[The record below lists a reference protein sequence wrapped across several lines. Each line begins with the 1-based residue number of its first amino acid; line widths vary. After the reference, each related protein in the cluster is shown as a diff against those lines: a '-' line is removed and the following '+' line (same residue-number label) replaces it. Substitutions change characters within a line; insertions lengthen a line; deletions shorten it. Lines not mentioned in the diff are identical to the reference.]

1 MEVILLKNF
10 SSLGDAG
17 DIVNVK
23 PGYARNMLITQGIAL
38 RATNKNLSVMEEKKK
53 LSIIREKRENTH
65 FEDIAKKLSKLEITI
80 EVQVGEEDK
89 MFGSIS
95 SKDVHKS
102 IESKGVKISQDSICL
117 EKPIKALGI
126 YKIDIDVTKKIKSTV
141 KVYVIKS

>member
-1 MEVILLKNF
+1 MEVVLLKDF

-23 PGYARNMLITQGIAL
+23 PGYARNMLIPQGIAL
-38 RATNKNLSVMEEKKK
+38 RATNKNLSAMEERKK
-53 LSIIREKRENTH
+53 LNILREKRENLH
-65 FEDIAKKLSKLEITI
+65 HEDIAKRLSNLEITI

-95 SKDVHKS
+95 SNDIHKS
-102 IESKGVKISQDSICL
+102 ITSKGFEINQDSINL

-126 YKIDIDVTKKIKSTV
+126 YKIDINVTKKIKSTV